1 MLGTLKQ
8 RIGSRLGGR
17 HRGFGRNVLLLFSGN
32 SLGQLGSVLA
42 SPLLTRLYDPEA
54 FGVLGALSGV
64 LTLLA
69 VFAALGYE
77 FSLPLARSDQEVS
90 NLLAVCAL
98 ALMATTAACA
108 LVVFA
113 MPSTVLHQILGIV
126 TPYRAFL
133 PVGLLCLGTGSVMA
147 MFGTYCRA
155 YGVLARIGL
164 YRGTVGPLFQIALGV
179 SGLHATGLP
188 IGFILGQSSGT
199 GLAVR
204 RLLWVRRPVLGP
216 VSWHAIAGL
225 ARRYARFPLFSSWAG
240 LVQMA
245 GTGPALMFALPLLFS
260 SKVAGLV
267 FLADRIVGRPLVLVS
282 GSIMLAYTGEVS
294 KIVASNPAELRRR
307 FFQITSRQL
316 AFSGT
321 WILLANLAA
330 PFVFPPLFGAQWS
343 DAVVFMH
350 ILSIAYLMQSVT
362 RAVGHTLQILERQS
376 LLASWSIGRFLVI
389 ASGFWVSHRYGFTA
403 PQSVLLYSISQAAAE
418 AANFFLMYRSILRLR
433 KGERL

>member
-8 RIGSRLGGR
+8 RIGYGLGGSR
-17 HRGFGRNVLLLFSGN
+17 RGFGGKVLFLFTGN
-32 SLGQLGSVLA
+32 SLGQLGAVLT
-42 SPLLTRLYDPEA
+42 SPLLARLYDPEA
-54 FGVLGALSGV
+54 FGVLGVLSGV

-77 FSLPLARSDQEVS
+77 FSLPLARSDEEVS
-90 NLLAVCAL
+90 NLLALCAL
-98 ALMATTAACA
+98 ALVVTTVACA
-108 LVVFA
+108 TIVFA
-113 MPSTVLHQILGIV
+113 VPSAVLHQVLGIV

-133 PVGLLCLGTGSVMA
+133 PVGLFCLGTGSVMV

-164 YRGTVGPLFQIALGV
+164 YRGTVGPLLQIVLGV

-199 GLAVR
+199 GMAVR
-204 RLLWVRRPVLGP
+204 RLLQVQRQALGQI
-216 VSWHAIAGL
+216 SWHAIAAL
-225 ARRYARFPLFSSWAG
+225 ARRYSRFPLFSSWAG

-245 GTGPALMFALPLLFS
+245 GTSQALMIVLPLLFS
-260 SKVAGLV
+260 GKVAGLV
-267 FLADRIVGRPLVLVS
+267 FLADRIIGRPLVLVS

-307 FFQITSRQL
+307 FFQITSRQF

-321 WILLANLAA
+321 WILTANLAA
-330 PFVFPPLFGAQWS
+330 PFAFRPVFGAHWS
-343 DAVVFMH
+343 DAVVFMR

-376 LLASWSIGRFLVI
+376 LLAWWSVGRFALV
-389 ASGFWVSHRYGFTA
+389 AGGFWVSHRYGFTA
-403 PQSVLLYSISQAAAE
+403 PQAVLLYSASQAAAE
-418 AANFFLMYRSILRLR
+418 AANFFLMYRSIQRL
-433 KGERL
+433 